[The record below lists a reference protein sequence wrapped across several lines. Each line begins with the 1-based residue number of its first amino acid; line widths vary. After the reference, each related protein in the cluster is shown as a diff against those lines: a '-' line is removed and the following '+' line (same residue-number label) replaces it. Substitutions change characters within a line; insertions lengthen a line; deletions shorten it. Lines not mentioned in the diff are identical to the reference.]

1 MIRKYLLSLLLLLPF
16 FSASAQPYVIFVIDK
31 QAIAKSSEN
40 LALNLIKQ
48 QQYKKTLDLTED
60 IFASYT
66 RIEMLQ
72 QQVLDDLK
80 KAESIR
86 DLHWADLSKSL
97 YLANEL
103 VKGVVQ
109 PGLEVDYVIDH
120 PLFENSPDRI
130 YRDLFLASS
139 ADPLPDDLTAFRQ
152 AKQSAHALSSS
163 FESMANERKTY
174 AAVAFQYLAEDLI
187 LKSTEMNEVL
197 KQPTRFSMTEAE
209 RMRLQSFSEDYLQLA
224 SEMLERSDKFLLE
237 VAQCRSLQHQ
247 TDQQQKELERT
258 TIANTIVLD
267 Y

>member
-1 MIRKYLLSLLLLLPF
+1 MLMLLLS
-16 FSASAQPYVIFVIDK
+16 FSAKAQPYVIFVIDK

-40 LALNLIKQ
+40 LALNIIKQ

-80 KAESIR
+80 QAESIR
-86 DLHWADLSKSL
+86 DLHWADLSKSI

-103 VKGVVQ
+103 VNGVVQ
-109 PGLEVDYVIDH
+109 PGLEIDFVVEH
-120 PLFENSPDRI
+120 PLFEDSPDRI
-130 YRDLFLASS
+130 YRDIFLTSS
-139 ADPLPDDLTAFRQ
+139 ADPLPDDLSSFRE
-152 AKQSAHALSSS
+152 AKQRSHALSNS
-163 FESMANERKTY
+163 FQSIANERKAY

-187 LKSTEMNEVL
+187 LKSTEMDEVL
-197 KQPTRFSMTEAE
+197 KQPTRFSMTETE

-237 VAQCRSLQHQ
+237 VAHCRSLQTQ
-247 TDQQQKELERT
+247 RDQQQKRLERT